1 MAGASTQANKLNRFR
16 IFFEIFSALNR
27 NLACRIAS
35 SAQVFDVV
43 EILGPGAG
51 GFVLSNS
58 ALTK

>member
-1 MAGASTQANKLNRFR
+1 
-16 IFFEIFSALNR
+16 
-27 NLACRIAS
+27 
-35 SAQVFDVV
+35 VFDVV